1 MLYPIKKRKR
11 VMENKKKAVKV
22 NTSTKKDKVVKEPI
36 KIKTFTQEFY
46 TDIYTFQTMPIPEHY
61 FDHIA
66 AEWIDYVKNTD
77 DVLFMGE
84 YRIKKGIS
92 RTTFE
97 EWTQRSPNMQI
108 ARAFVKEII
117 AMRREKGALM
127 RKYDA
132 GTVFKMQ
139 YKYDSDWKEMEEW
152 RASLKEKVEGPSGS
166 NITVVMERFPN
177 SPLVP
182 EKRKIEQE

>member
-1 MLYPIKKRKR
+1 MEKKTKTP
-11 VMENKKKAVKV
+11 VKKGVKV
-22 NTSTKKDKVVKEPI
+22 NNTTKPNNATKETP
-36 KIKTFTQEFY
+36 KIKTFVQEFY
-46 TDIYTFQTMPIPEHY
+46 TDIYTFQTMPIPNHY
-61 FDHIA
+61 FDKV
-66 AEWIDYVKNTD
+66 AEEWVNYVKNND

-84 YRIKKGIS
+84 YRIKKGVAK
-92 RTTFE
+92 TTFE
-97 EWTQRSPNMQI
+97 EWTQRSANMQI

-117 AMRREKGALM
+117 AMRREKGALL

-132 GTVFKMQ
+132 STVFKMQ
-139 YKYDSDWKEMEEW
+139 YKYDADWKEMEEW
-152 RASLKEKVEGPSGS
+152 RASMKERVEGASGS

>member
-1 MLYPIKKRKR
+1 
-11 VMENKKKAVKV
+11 MERKKKIVKV
-22 NTSTKKDKVVKEPI
+22 NTSIKNVKSTKEPV

-46 TDIYTFQTMPIPEHY
+46 TDMYTFQTMPIPMHY
-61 FDHIA
+61 FDKL
-66 AEWIDYVKNTD
+66 AEEWVDYVKNTD

-84 YRIKKGIS
+84 YPIKKGMT
-92 RTTFE
+92 RTTFD
-97 EWTQRSPNMQI
+97 EWITRCPNLQR
-108 ARAFVKEII
+108 ARVFVKDII
-117 AMRREKGALM
+117 AIRREKGALM

-152 RASLKEKVEGPSGS
+152 RASMKEKVEGSSGS

-177 SPLVP
+177 SSLVP
-182 EKRKIEQE
+182 EKRKIE